1 MEVIDQIEHAIGSHM
16 LGFIISLAIGLI
28 VGLEREFDRLQGQ
41 SGIAGI
47 RTFPIISVL
56 GFLIARLSDDFTPW
70 LAITGLGGLFLFL
83 GVSQLQKVRKE
94 WTVGI
99 TTNMALIVTYILG
112 IMVFKKLYQEAVAA
126 AVILVTLL
134 SLKTTFQ
141 SFIKNITSEELFAFI
156 KFAIIALLILPLLP
170 NEHYGPN
177 GLLNPFEIGLVVV
190 IVSFL
195 DFFGYFLVKFV
206 GSRTGILL
214 TAVLGGLISSTTVAW
229 NYASKSK
236 QNPELSREYSAGI
249 SIASAIMFPR
259 IGLLAALFNPKV
271 AMVLVVPLA
280 LLTFAGLIPSFFLIR
295 KKPKNTESPQIGV
308 GNPLNIQNALT
319 FAVIYVVILHAVHYG
334 NEFFGES
341 GLYYSSIIA
350 GLADTTAIS
359 IGMAKFGLDEA
370 YITLSAMVILA
381 GALSNTLVKM
391 IISFAKGS
399 KETSKYVGIIFGA
412 SIVLGIVYILIA
424 S

>member
-1 MEVIDQIEHAIGSHM
+1 MDTVEQLQNLLGTHL
-16 LGFIISLAIGLI
+16 LGFLISLGIGLI
-28 VGLEREFDRLQGQ
+28 LGLEREFERLKEHT
-41 SGIAGI
+41 GIAGI
-47 RTFPIISVL
+47 RSFSITAIL
-56 GFLIARLSDDFTPW
+56 GYLIGILSAVFSHW
-70 LAITGLGGLFLFL
+70 FVILSFASLFLFISIGQL
-83 GVSQLQKVRKE
+83 IKSQQESSL
-94 WTVGI
+94 GI
-99 TTNMALIVTYILG
+99 TTNLALAITFVLG
-112 IMVFKKLYQEAVAA
+112 LMVSKEMYQESVAA
-126 AVILVTLL
+126 AVVVLTLL
-134 SLKTTFQ
+134 SLKTTFRT
-141 SFIKNITSEELFAFI
+141 FIEDITTEEFFAFI

-170 NEHYGPN
+170 NEQYGPN
-177 GLLNPFEIGLVVV
+177 DLLNPFEIGLVVV

-214 TAVLGGLISSTTVAW
+214 TAILGGLISSTTVAW
-229 NYASKSK
+229 NYGSKSK
-236 QNPELSREYSAGI
+236 SNPSLSREYSAGI
-249 SIASAIMFPR
+249 VIASAIMFPR
-259 IGLLAALFNPKV
+259 IFILAALFNTKV
-271 AMVLVVPLA
+271 AMAMAIPL
-280 LLTFAGLIPSFFLIR
+280 LILMLIGIIPSFFLIR
-295 KKPKNTESPQIGV
+295 KKTKDANTEIEV

-319 FAVIYVVILHAVHYG
+319 FAAIYVVILYAVHYG

-370 YITLSAMVILA
+370 YVTLSAMVILA

-391 IISFAKGS
+391 MITFSKGS

-412 SIVLGIVYILIA
+412 TIVVGIAYIFIV

>member
-1 MEVIDQIEHAIGSHM
+1 METIDQLQNILGTHL
-16 LGFIISLAIGLI
+16 LGFLISLGIGLI
-28 VGLEREFDRLQGQ
+28 LGLEREFERLKAN

-47 RTFPIISVL
+47 RSFTITSILGYLIGILSSDFTSWFVIISF
-56 GFLIARLSDDFTPW
+56 GS
-70 LAITGLGGLFLFL
+70 LFLFL
-83 GVSQLQKVRKE
+83 SISQFIKAKQE
-94 WTVGI
+94 SAIGI
-99 TTNMALIVTYILG
+99 TTNLALATTFILG
-112 IMVFKKLYQEAVAA
+112 IMVSKEMYQESVAA
-126 AVILVTLL
+126 AVVLLTLL

-141 SFIKNITSEELFAFI
+141 TFIEDITTEELFAFI

-170 NEHYGPN
+170 NEQYGPN
-177 GLLNPFEIGLVVV
+177 DLVNPFEIGLVVV

-236 QNPELSREYSAGI
+236 TNPLLSREYSAGI
-249 SIASAIMFPR
+249 VIASAIMFPR
-259 IGLLAALFNPKV
+259 IFVLAALFNSKV
-271 AMVLVVPLA
+271 AFAMVIPL
-280 LLTFAGLIPSFFLIR
+280 LLLMFIGLIPSFFLIR
-295 KKPKNTESPQIGV
+295 KKSKDAANTEIEV

-319 FAVIYVVILHAVHYG
+319 FAVIYVVILYAVHYG

-370 YITLSAMVILA
+370 YVTLSAMVILA

-391 IISFAKGS
+391 LITFSKGS
-399 KETSKYVGIIFGA
+399 RETSKYVGIIFGTT
-412 SIVLGIVYILIA
+412 IVIGIGYILIA
-424 S
+424 N

>member
-1 MEVIDQIEHAIGSHM
+1 MDTIEYLQTVLGDHT
-16 LGFIISLAIGLI
+16 LGFIVSLGIGLI
-28 VGLEREFDRLQGQ
+28 LGLEREFDRLKEQQGF
-41 SGIAGI
+41 AGI

-56 GFLIARLSDDFTPW
+56 GFLIGTLTIDFTPW
-70 LAITGLGGLFLFL
+70 LAIASLSSLFLFL
-83 GVSQLQKVRKE
+83 AVGQMIKAQQV
-94 WTVGI
+94 WNIGI
-99 TTNMALIVTYILG
+99 TTNMALVTAFVLG
-112 IMVFKKLYQEAVAA
+112 LMVSKGHYRNAVAA
-126 AVILVTLL
+126 AVVVVTLL

-141 SFIKNITSEELFAFI
+141 TFIRNITSVELFAFI

-170 NEHYGPN
+170 NEQYGPN

-236 QNPELSREYSAGI
+236 KNPSLSSAYSAGI
-249 SIASAIMFPR
+249 IIASTIMFPR
-259 IGLLAALFNPKV
+259 IGLLAALFNPNV
-271 AMVLVVPLA
+271 AIALIVPLGILA
-280 LLTFAGLIPSFFLIR
+280 LTGLIPAFFLIR
-295 KKPKNTESPQIGV
+295 KKTNNTAQTEIGL

-319 FAVIYVVILHAVHYG
+319 FALIYVAILYAVDYG
-334 NEFFGES
+334 NAFFGER

-370 YITLSAMVILA
+370 YISLSALVILA

-391 IISFAKGS
+391 LITFSKGS
-399 KETSKYVGIIFGA
+399 KQSSRQVGIIFGA
-412 SIVLGIVYILIA
+412 IIIIGIGYILLV

>member
-1 MEVIDQIEHAIGSHM
+1 MEIIDQIEHAIGSYM

-28 VGLEREFDRLQGQ
+28 VGLEREFDRLQGH

-99 TTNMALIVTYILG
+99 TTNIALIVTYILG
-112 IMVFKKLYQEAVAA
+112 IMVFKKLYQEAAAA

-141 SFIKNITSEELFAFI
+141 SFIQNITSIELFAFI

-170 NEHYGPN
+170 NEQYGPN
-177 GLLNPFEIGLVVV
+177 GLLNPFEIGMVVV

-236 QNPELSREYSAGI
+236 QNPSLSREYSAGI
-249 SIASAIMFPR
+249 VIASAIMFPR

-271 AMVLVVPLA
+271 AIALVVPLA
-280 LLTFAGLIPSFFLIR
+280 LLTFVGLIPSFLLIR
-295 KKPKNTESPQIGV
+295 KNSKNTTQTEIEV

-319 FAVIYVVILHAVHYG
+319 FAVIYVLILYAVHYG

-370 YITLSAMVILA
+370 YVTLSAMVILA

-391 IISFAKGS
+391 IISFTKGS
-399 KETSKYVGIIFGA
+399 KETSKYVGIIFGLT
-412 SIVLGIVYILIA
+412 IVIGIGYILMA